1 MNNTPHRTTRM
12 KQLLVS
18 PDLRFIME
26 AHNGLSAKIV
36 QEAGFEG
43 IWASGLSM
51 SAALGVR
58 DHNEASWT
66 QILEVVEFM
75 ADATDI
81 PVLVDGDTGFGDFNS
96 MRRLVRKL
104 DQRGAAGVCIEDKI
118 FPKTN
123 SLIRGHGQPLA
134 NPQEFA
140 GKIKAGKDAAP
151 HDDFCVVARVEALIA
166 GWGMKEALQR
176 AELYRQAGADAILIH
191 SALRNPSEILE
202 FLKEWGNRHPVVIVP
217 TKYYATPT
225 EVFREARVSLVI
237 WANHLMRSALS
248 AMQKTAAQIHREQSL
263 LQVEANVAPLS
274 EVFRLQGEDELAAAE
289 SRYLP
294 STAAD
299 HSRAIILA
307 ASRGVELGEFTA
319 DRPKTMLCIQG
330 KPLLHHIMDTC
341 RAAGIR
347 EIGVVRGYRKDAVH
361 ATGAEFFD
369 NDNHAST
376 GELASLQC
384 ALPLLRETCLVS
396 YGDILFKKYMLY
408 ELLDAEGDF
417 VIAVDYAW
425 KRHDSADGVI
435 CSQPQSVQHYNR
447 RIDLVSFCDS
457 REPGAHGEWM
467 GLLKL
472 SPRGSKLAAELL
484 QRLAQQSGF
493 ERMTMPDFITALQ
506 AEGHAVQVIY
516 LTGGW
521 LDIDHVA
528 DLVDAGNQ

>member
-1 MNNTPHRTTRM
+1 MSTPHRTTRL
-12 KQLLVS
+12 KHLITS
-18 PDLRFIME
+18 AELRFLME

-81 PVLVDGDTGFGDFNS
+81 PIMVDGDTGFGDFNS
-96 MRRLVRKL
+96 MRRLVKKL

-134 NPQEFA
+134 NPVEFA

-151 HDDFCVVARVEALIA
+151 HDDFCIVARVEALIA

-202 FLKEWGNRHPVVIVP
+202 FLSEWANRHPVVIVP
-217 TKYYATPT
+217 TKYFATPT
-225 EVFREARVSLVI
+225 DVFREANVSVII
-237 WANHLMRSALS
+237 WANHVMRSALA
-248 AMQKTAAQIHREQSL
+248 AMQKTAAQIFREQSL
-263 LQVEANVAPLS
+263 LDVEAAVAPLS

-294 STAAD
+294 HTAAD

-307 ASRGVELGEFTA
+307 ASRGIELGEFTT
-319 DRPKTMLCIQG
+319 DRPKTMLNIQG

-347 EIGVVRGYRKDAVH
+347 EIGVVRGYRKETVH
-361 ATGAEFFD
+361 AVGAEFFD
-369 NDNHAST
+369 NDAFATT

-384 ALPLLRETCLVS
+384 ALPLMKETCLVS
-396 YGDILFKKYMLY
+396 YGDILFKKYMLD

-425 KRHDSADGVI
+425 SRSETADAVI
-435 CSQPQSVQHYNR
+435 CSAPQSVHHYNQ
-447 RIDLVSFCDS
+447 RISLVQFCNS
-457 REPGAHGEWM
+457 EEPGAHGEWI
-467 GLLKL
+467 GLLKM
-472 SPRGSKLAAELL
+472 SKQGSSIAASLLA
-484 QRLAQQSGF
+484 RLAQTAGF
-493 ERMTMPDFITALQ
+493 NKMTLPDFMSMLV
-506 AEGHAVQVIY
+506 AEGHSIQVIY
-516 LTGGW
+516 VAGGW
-521 LDIDHVA
+521 HDIDHVA
-528 DLVDAGNQ
+528 DLVNAGNQ